1 MTRYATELIVTISL
15 LQVMMFY
22 PHNFVWSARYMYFH
36 HFLYLTEYL
45 STVLNQE
52 GNMQWIE
59 WRTKQLFDG
68 IERDFKIEMKSN

>member
-22 PHNFVWSARYMYFH
+22 PHNFVCSARYMYFH
-36 HFLYLTEYL
+36 HYLYLTEYL

-52 GNMQWIE
+52 GNTSMDLMENKTTI
-59 WRTKQLFDG
+59 RR
-68 IERDFKIEMKSN
+68 IRA